1 MNIEEKIVD
10 LLNENVE
17 ISNIYNKILK
27 VERNNIYK
35 VKRKDIREDIKKIIE
50 EGVSRNEN
58 R

>member
-17 ISNIYNKILK
+17 ISHIYNKILK

-35 VKRKDIREDIKKIIE
+35 IKRKDIREDIKKIIE

>member
-1 MNIEEKIVD
+1 MNIEEKIVN

-17 ISNIYNKILK
+17 ISHIYNKILK

-50 EGVSRNEN
+50 EGVSKNEN

>member
-1 MNIEEKIVD
+1 MNIEEKIVN
-10 LLNENVE
+10 LLNEKVE
-17 ISNIYNKILK
+17 ISHIYNKILK

-35 VKRKDIREDIKKIIE
+35 IKRKDIREDIKKIIE